1 MPNGRLVLVIDCGN
15 TNIKFGAFDGQN
27 LISNFRIATN
37 LVKTSDEYSITL
49 RSLLQE
55 DGFDAA
61 SFEGVVISSVV
72 PPVLPLLERAV
83 EKVLGHQCLVVRP
96 GIKTGIGIMAEN
108 PKELGSDLLSLAVGA
123 VVRHSL
129 PAIVV
134 SVGTATAFVAVSK
147 KPEIVGVAIAP
158 GILAAAD
165 SLSSMTAK
173 LPKIE
178 LAKPEAALG
187 RNTIDSMRSGLVFGF
202 AGLVDRVALEMAKE
216 MEENPTVIATGG
228 LLNIISSVTT
238 TVSRFDPFLSLYGLK
253 ALYDKNLEF
262 RYKGD

>member
-1 MPNGRLVLVIDCGN
+1 MPNSRLVLVIDCGN
-15 TNIKFGAFDGQN
+15 TNIKFGVFDNNN

-49 RSLLQE
+49 KSLLIE
-55 DGFDAA
+55 DGFET
-61 SFEGVVISSVV
+61 SLFEGVVISSVV

-108 PKELGSDLLSLAVGA
+108 PKELGSDLLSLAVG
-123 VVRHSL
+123 VLDRHNL
-129 PAIVV
+129 PVIVV
-134 SVGTATAFVAVSK
+134 SLGTATSFIAVSK

-165 SLSSMTAK
+165 SLSNMTAK

-178 LAKPEAALG
+178 LAKPEVALG
-187 RNTIDSMRSGLVFGF
+187 RNTIDSMKSGLVFGF
-202 AGLVDRVALEMAKE
+202 AGLVDRITLEMAKE
-216 MEENPTVIATGG
+216 MDENPTVIATGG
-228 LLNIISSVTT
+228 LLNIISTVTT
-238 TVSRFDPFLSLYGLK
+238 TISRFDPFLSLYGLK
-253 ALYDKNLEF
+253 ALYDKNLEY
-262 RYKGD
+262 RYKGN